1 MRISPACRASAEMH
15 VIGQI
20 HAVFRT
26 IEGIGSQVGALRPS
40 TWKPGEGTQ
49 GCRNILSGET
59 RDLDTKS
66 ESNAISCVDIQFS
79 VKMNTIYGIG
89 SSAKVRASGIAR

>member
-1 MRISPACRASAEMH
+1 MRIPPACRVSAEMKN
-15 VIGQI
+15 IGQI

-26 IEGIGSQVGALRPS
+26 IDGFGSQVGALRPS

-59 RDLDTKS
+59 QNLDTKS
-66 ESNAISCVDIQFS
+66 ESNAI
-79 VKMNTIYGIG
+79 
-89 SSAKVRASGIAR
+89 